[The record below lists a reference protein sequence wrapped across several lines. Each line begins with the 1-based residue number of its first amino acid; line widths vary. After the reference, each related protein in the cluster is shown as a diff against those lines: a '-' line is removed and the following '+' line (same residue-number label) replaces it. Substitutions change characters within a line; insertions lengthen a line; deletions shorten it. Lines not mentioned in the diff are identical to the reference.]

1 MTPSEK
7 LNPKAKQTRNEM
19 IRLKRVRIM
28 LGENLRKKID
38 WSGKTIRSFLKIKI
52 RTFLLGKVLNLL
64 DSIHI
69 GLSVR
74 VVLILFLSA
83 IVATRYP

>member
-7 LNPKAKQTRNEM
+7 LNPTAKRTRNGM
-19 IRLKRVRIM
+19 IRLKRVRINGWEK
-28 LGENLRKKID
+28 LFNIK
-38 WSGKTIRSFLKIKI
+38 SFLKLKI
-52 RTFLLGKVLNLL
+52 RTFLLGKELNLL

-69 GLSVR
+69 ELSVR

-83 IVATRYP
+83 IVAIRYP

>member
-1 MTPSEK
+1 MII
-7 LNPKAKQTRNEM
+7 RNNN
-19 IRLKRVRIM
+19 RLF
-28 LGENLRKKID
+28 
-38 WSGKTIRSFLKIKI
+38 GKTIKSFWKLKI

-69 GLSVR
+69 ELSVR